1 MGWISAVGIVQAA
14 IRHLA
19 FEEAGLPLEAEV
31 QKWMELPAGD
41 RLLLYLDSVDQLRI
55 VSKPLAKLCAGEN
68 SEEHTRFKE
77 ACIRKGLP
85 RTQQSRWQGH

>member
-55 VSKPLAKLCAGEN
+55 VS
-68 SEEHTRFKE
+68 
-77 ACIRKGLP
+77 
-85 RTQQSRWQGH
+85 